1 MGHLNACMTM
11 RKIFLGIPHMVVKQK
26 PTTKKE
32 GTTSIKEA
40 FPNFL
45 LTFKASLLYNIS
57 SQGCDPYIGY
67 PKGG

>member
-1 MGHLNACMTM
+1 
-11 RKIFLGIPHMVVKQK
+11 MVVKQK